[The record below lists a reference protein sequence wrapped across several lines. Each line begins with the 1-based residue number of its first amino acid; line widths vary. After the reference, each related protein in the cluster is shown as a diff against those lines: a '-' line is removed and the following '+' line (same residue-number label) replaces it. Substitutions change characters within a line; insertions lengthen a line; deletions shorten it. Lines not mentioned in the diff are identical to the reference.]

1 MMQKKIVN
9 ELIVHTHVNRLPE
22 KQKGEEPTK
31 STNEVLAKDPP
42 KAKLMIEES
51 PITQKCES

>member
-9 ELIVHTHVNRLPE
+9 ELIVHTHANRVLE
-22 KQKGEEPTK
+22 KQKGEEPTE
-31 STNEVLAKDPP
+31 STDEVLAKDPP
-42 KAKLMIEES
+42 KAKSMIGES